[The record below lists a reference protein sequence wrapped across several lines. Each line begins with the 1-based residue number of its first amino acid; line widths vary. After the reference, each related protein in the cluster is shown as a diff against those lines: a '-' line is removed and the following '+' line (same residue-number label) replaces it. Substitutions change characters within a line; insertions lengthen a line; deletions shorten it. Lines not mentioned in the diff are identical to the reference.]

1 MHLCDVNRIT
11 FNCCLKFLDAP
22 EAMSLSDSV
31 VQVQE
36 GKVPPSVECAAS
48 SWPPST
54 YMWRRGNI
62 VLTRDDVLSFNGS
75 VDRDHHGAYICVAE
89 NRHGRAQIE
98 MTLEVLCK
106 YFYRTEY
113 DDSNSR

>member
-1 MHLCDVNRIT
+1 MFINNV
-11 FNCCLKFLDAP
+11 NCCFAFPDAP

-31 VQVQE
+31 VQVHE
-36 GKVPPSVECAAS
+36 GDVPPSVECAAS

-54 YMWRRGNI
+54 YMWLRENI
-62 VLTRDDVLSFNGS
+62 VLARDDVLTFNDS
-75 VDRDHHGAYICVAE
+75 VDRDHHGPYVCVAE

-106 YFYRTEY
+106 YLFL
-113 DDSNSR
+113 